1 MNLYHDNF
9 GDSQGRG
16 VGRSSTERIHKLGT
30 CLRPRG
36 AFSASALFS
45 QQSSNSWLRREVA
58 KKSVSPGAA
67 AQQPTLGGVAAAAA
81 AAAGMMAA
89 AAQRGGYQYP
99 GPKMAGGLQTEANW
113 EGAGVALRALL
124 QRGL

>member
-16 VGRSSTERIHKLGT
+16 VGRSSTVRIHKLGT

-36 AFSASALFS
+36 ASSASALFS

-67 AQQPTLGGVAAAAA
+67 AQQPALGGVAAAA

-99 GPKMAGGLQTEANW
+99 GPKMAGGQQTEASW